1 MIYQVS
7 SELILLNRLRNLAIL
22 EHEKTKFGCYLDIG
36 LPLADIL
43 AIPNLARQS
52 YLITDR

>member
-22 EHEKTKFGCYLDIG
+22 EHEKTKFGCYLDIC